1 MKKLLLTL
9 AALAVA
15 PAAFAQVEIGLKV
28 SPSITYL
35 RTDSPSQYGF
45 QSDKSKLSFG
55 GGVFMD
61 YFFGENYA
69 FNTGLFLT
77 GKGGTI
83 SHLDQSSA
91 VIIGPG
97 PSPAPTRVSQKIAI
111 QYLEI
116 PATLKLFTNE
126 VAPAARVYFQVG
138 GSLAFPVS
146 TRIDGEKYYTD
157 PYNGNSQTK
166 ASDYVFPVDVNLIGG
181 AGVEYQLGQSTKLLA
196 GLSYHHGLVNFDH
209 YYKRTRGFS
218 DVAIKNSI
226 FALDL
231 GMKF

>member
-1 MKKLLLTL
+1 MKKVFLTL

-28 SPSITYL
+28 SPSISYL
-35 RTDSPSQYGF
+35 RTSSPSVTSF
-45 QSDKSKLSFG
+45 QSESSKFSFG
-55 GGVFMD
+55 GGVFLD

-69 FNTGLFLT
+69 FNTGLFLN

-83 SHLDQSSA
+83 SYLETSSS
-91 VIIGPG
+91 VPPT
-97 PSPAPTRVSQKIAI
+97 PSSTTRVTQKIAV

-126 VAPAARVYFQVG
+126 VAPDTRVYFQVG
-138 GSLAFPVS
+138 GSVAFPVS
-146 TRIDGEKYYTD
+146 TRINGDKFYTD
-157 PYNGNSQTK
+157 PYNGSNQTD
-166 ASDYVFPVDVNLIGG
+166 ASSHVFAVDANLIGG
-181 AGVEYQLGQSTKLLA
+181 LGVEYQLGKSTKVLT
-196 GLSYHHGLVNFDH
+196 GISYHHGLVDLDRYFEKN
-209 YYKRTRGFS
+209 RGFS
-218 DVAIKNSI
+218 DVSIKNSV